1 VSTTPE
7 DRNAT
12 ISGGALRA
20 KRAID
25 LAAFVGR
32 EFPPGSWQ
40 GVTQDQIDRFAPLT
54 GDRNW
59 IHTDVARAARE
70 LNGGRTIVPGQ
81 LLLSL
86 IPALLQEIYVVTG
99 AGNSRVAGLRSVRFR
114 QPICC
119 GEEFRLHALLIL
131 VRQRPRFVQVDTDCR
146 LDLRSGSAAV
156 TAQRTDVFFP
166 A

>member
-1 VSTTPE
+1 MSTTPE

-12 ISGGALRA
+12 IAGGALRA
-20 KRAID
+20 ERAID
-25 LAAFVGR
+25 LAAFIGR

-40 GVTQDQIDRFAPLT
+40 GVTQDQIDRFASLT

-70 LNGGRTIVPGQ
+70 LEGGRTIVPGQ

-99 AGNSRVAGLRSVRFR
+99 AGNSRVAGFR
-114 QPICC
+114 QPISC
-119 GEEFRLHALLIL
+119 GDEFRLHAQLIL

-146 LDLRSGSAAV
+146 LGLRFGSPAV
-156 TAQRTDVFFP
+156 TAQRTDVFFS

>member
-1 VSTTPE
+1 MGTTPR
-7 DRNAT
+7 DRNAS
-12 ISGGALRA
+12 IAGSALRVE
-20 KRAID
+20 RAID

-32 EFPPGSWQ
+32 ELPPGSWQ
-40 GVTQDQIDRFAPLT
+40 AIAQDQIDRFASLT

-70 LNGGRTIVPGQ
+70 LEGGRTIVPGQ

-86 IPALLQEIYVVTG
+86 IPALLQEIYVVAG
-99 AGNSRVAGLRSVRFR
+99 AGNSRVAGLRAVRFR

-119 GEEFRLHALLIL
+119 GDEFRLHAQLIL
-131 VRQRPRFVQVDTDCR
+131 VRQRPRFVQVDTNCR
-146 LDLRSGSAAV
+146 LDLRSGSPAV

>member
-1 VSTTPE
+1 VGTTPR
-7 DRNAT
+7 DRNAS
-12 ISGGALRA
+12 IAGSALRVE
-20 KRAID
+20 RAID

-32 EFPPGSWQ
+32 EFPPGTWQ
-40 GVTQDQIDRFAPLT
+40 GVTQDQIDRFASLT

-70 LNGGRTIVPGQ
+70 LEGGRTIVPGQ

-86 IPALLQEIYVVTG
+86 IPALLQEIYVVAG
-99 AGNSRVAGLRSVRFR
+99 AGNSRVAGLRAVRFR

-119 GEEFRLHALLIL
+119 GDEFRLHAQLIL

-146 LDLRSGSAAV
+146 LELRPGSPAV

>member
-1 VSTTPE
+1 VGTTPR
-7 DRNAT
+7 DRNAS
-12 ISGGALRA
+12 IAGSALRVE
-20 KRAID
+20 RAID

-32 EFPPGSWQ
+32 ELPPGSWQ
-40 GVTQDQIDRFAPLT
+40 AIAQDQIDRFASLT

-70 LNGGRTIVPGQ
+70 LEGGRTIVPGQ

-86 IPALLQEIYVVTG
+86 IPALLQEIYVVAG
-99 AGNSRVAGLRSVRFR
+99 AGNSRVAGLRAVRFR

-119 GEEFRLHALLIL
+119 GDEFRLHAQLIL
-131 VRQRPRFVQVDTDCR
+131 VRQRPRFVQVDTNCR
-146 LDLRSGSAAV
+146 LDLRSGSPAV

>member
-1 VSTTPE
+1 VGTTPS
-7 DRNAT
+7 DRTAS
-12 ISGGALRA
+12 IAGSALRVE
-20 KRAID
+20 RAID

-32 EFPPGSWQ
+32 GFPPGSWQ
-40 GVTQDQIDRFAPLT
+40 GVTQDQIDRFASLT

-70 LNGGRTIVPGQ
+70 LREGRTIVPGQ

-86 IPALLQEIYVVTG
+86 LPALLDEIYVVTG
-99 AGNSRVAGLRSVRFR
+99 AGNSRVAGLRAVRFR

-119 GEEFRLHALLIL
+119 GDEFRLHAQLTL

-146 LDLRSGSAAV
+146 LELRSRSPAV

>member
-1 VSTTPE
+1 VGTTPR
-7 DRNAT
+7 DRNAS
-12 ISGGALRA
+12 IAGSALRVE
-20 KRAID
+20 RAID

-32 EFPPGSWQ
+32 EFPPGTWQ
-40 GVTQDQIDRFAPLT
+40 GVTQDQIDRFASLT
-54 GDRNW
+54 GDHNW

-70 LNGGRTIVPGQ
+70 LEGGRTIVPGQ

-86 IPALLQEIYVVTG
+86 ISAVLQEIYVVAG
-99 AGNSRVAGLRSVRFR
+99 AGNSRVAGLRAVRFR

-119 GEEFRLHALLIL
+119 GDEFRLHAQLIL

-146 LDLRSGSAAV
+146 LDLRSGSPAV

>member
-12 ISGGALRA
+12 IAGGALRA
-20 KRAID
+20 DRAID
-25 LAAFVGR
+25 LAAFTGC

-40 GVTQDQIDRFAPLT
+40 GVTQDQIDRFASLT

-59 IHTDVARAARE
+59 IHTDMARAARE
-70 LNGGRTIVPGQ
+70 LDGGRTIVPGQ

-86 IPALLQEIYVVTG
+86 LPALLQEIYVVTG

-119 GEEFRLHALLIL
+119 GDEFRLHAQLIL

-146 LDLRSGSAAV
+146 LDLRSGSPAV
-156 TAQRTDVFFP
+156 TAQRTDVFFS